1 MSAFKTV
8 FDIFPGNALIKTLFE
23 KVYFFEKVWLSKI
36 KERLVFLMKK
46 MLSLVLALMMVLLAG
61 FACAEEAVNF
71 EDFYPGEWVEFEGGF
86 QLYLPTE
93 WPELEITADLTEAGI
108 GYGRSD
114 GEWAFLLG
122 YSELDADL
130 SVEELQAIL
139 QDAYSYAEIIELQD
153 CAVVCY
159 LDEAND
165 SLCFA
170 ALDGT
175 EPGMYIFCFT
185 PASNEDLQALATVI
199 MASLTQI

>member
-1 MSAFKTV
+1 
-8 FDIFPGNALIKTLFE
+8 
-23 KVYFFEKVWLSKI
+23 
-36 KERLVFLMKK
+36 MKK

-61 FACAEEAVNF
+61 FACAEEVKF
-71 EDFYPGEWVEFEGGF
+71 EDFYAGEWVAFEGGF

-93 WPELEITADLTEAGI
+93 WPEVEITAELAESGV

-122 YSELDADL
+122 YSALDADL

-139 QDAYSYAEIIELQD
+139 EGAYSYAEIIELQD

-185 PASNEDLQALATVI
+185 PASDENLQALATVI

>member
-1 MSAFKTV
+1 
-8 FDIFPGNALIKTLFE
+8 
-23 KVYFFEKVWLSKI
+23 
-36 KERLVFLMKK
+36 MKK
-46 MLSLVLALMMVLLAG
+46 LLSLILTLMLVLSAG
-61 FACAEEAVNF
+61 FACAEEVNF

-86 QLYLPTE
+86 QLYLPTD
-93 WPELEITADLTEAGI
+93 WPELEITDEMAEAGV

-122 YSELDADL
+122 YSPLDADL
-130 SVEELQAIL
+130 SVEELQVIL
-139 QDAYSYAEIIELQD
+139 QEAYGYAETIELTD
-153 CAVVCY
+153 SAVVCY

-175 EPGMYIFCFT
+175 EPGMYIFSFT
-185 PASNEDLQALATVI
+185 PAGDENMQALATVI